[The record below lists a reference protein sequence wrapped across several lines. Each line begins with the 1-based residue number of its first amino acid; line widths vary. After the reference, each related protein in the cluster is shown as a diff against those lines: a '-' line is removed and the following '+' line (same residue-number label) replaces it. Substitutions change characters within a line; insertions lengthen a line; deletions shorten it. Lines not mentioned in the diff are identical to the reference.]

1 MQKKRKRLGETKIN
15 LKAHHMNK
23 RKGQKLLH
31 IFNHCG
37 VQYGSVHNR
46 CKIRVMSSVEE
57 PLPHLC

>member
-46 CKIRVMSSVEE
+46 CKIRVM
-57 PLPHLC
+57 